1 LTNAAACLNLLVP
14 AQLLAVD
21 PIPNFDRKRG
31 VSMQAMK
38 FLMSFRLLF
47 AVAILPSLI
56 AVPRTQ
62 AQTFSVIHDFT
73 GGADGANPLNGLLL
87 NSKGLMYGTASSGG
101 AYNSGLV
108 FKVNPKGKVTALYT
122 FTGGSDGASPES
134 FLIEDKAGNLYGTT
148 YAGGASNNGTV
159 FKITGT
165 KETVLYSFGAQSN
178 DGYGPQAGLAMDAS
192 GNLYGTTPDGGLYGG
207 GTVFELVPG
216 KSGSWTENILYNFGE
231 GTDGSAPVAGVTLD
245 ASGNL
250 YGTTSTGGE
259 YGYGRVFELNK
270 ASSWSE
276 TVIHDFENLDDGAT
290 PYAGLITGPSGV
302 FYGAATDGGSAGGG
316 TVFQLTPSGGSWNFS
331 VIDSING
338 WGISG
343 SFRNVMVDSAG
354 TIYAT
359 THCDGANV
367 AGTVY
372 QLVPSGGTW
381 NYTQLYTFTGGDDGL
396 YSFSN
401 LVLRDGKLYGTTKE
415 GGTYGNGVIFEVT
428 P

>member
-1 LTNAAACLNLLVP
+1 MRP
-14 AQLLAVD
+14 
-21 PIPNFDRKRG
+21 
-31 VSMQAMK
+31 MK
-38 FLMSFRLLF
+38 FLMSFRLLLAF
-47 AVAILPSLI
+47 VVLPAII
-56 AVPRTQ
+56 AVQRME

-87 NSKGLMYGTASSGG
+87 NSKGLMYGTASAGG

-108 FKVNPKGKVTALYT
+108 YKVGPKGRETVVYNFK
-122 FTGGSDGASPES
+122 GGADGANPES
-134 FLIEDKAGNLYGTT
+134 FLIQDKAGNLYGTT
-148 YAGGASNNGTV
+148 YAGGASNNGAV
-159 FKITGT
+159 FKIEGT

-178 DGYGPQAGLAMDAS
+178 DGYAPEAGLALDAY
-192 GNLYGTTPDGGLYGG
+192 GNLYGTTTDGGLYSG
-207 GTVFELVPG
+207 GTVFELIPS

-231 GTDGSAPVAGVTLD
+231 GTDGSTPVAGVTLD

-259 YGYGRVFELNK
+259 YGYGRVFELKK

-276 TVIHDFENLDDGAT
+276 AVIHDFENLDDGAT
-290 PYAGLITGPSGV
+290 PYAGLIPGPAGV

-316 TVFQLTPSGGSWNFS
+316 TVFQLTPSEGSWNFS
-331 VIDSING
+331 VIESING

-359 THCDGANV
+359 THCDGVNV

-372 QLVPSGGTW
+372 QLVPANGNW

-401 LVLRDGKLYGTTKE
+401 LVLRDGKLYGTTKQ
-415 GGTYGNGVIFEVT
+415 GGTYGKGVIFEVT